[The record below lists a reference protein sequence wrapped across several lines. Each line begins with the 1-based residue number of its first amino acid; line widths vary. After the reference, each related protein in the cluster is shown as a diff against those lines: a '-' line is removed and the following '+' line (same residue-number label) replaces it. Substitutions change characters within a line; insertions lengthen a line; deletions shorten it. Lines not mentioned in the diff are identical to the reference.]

1 MKNFLISLENVNLK
15 FKLHSQKSSS
25 LKEVFANSLKKKKPR
40 ITEFHA
46 LKNINLNI
54 KSGERL
60 GIVGRNGSGK
70 SSLLKTICKI
80 YEPTSGRIKRNIK
93 ITPLLE
99 AGAGFQVEF
108 TGRENIYLNGAI
120 NGMTKKEIEQNISE
134 IIEFSEI
141 GDFIDIPVKNY
152 STGMFMKLAFTIAT
166 SLNPEFLIIDELFNG
181 GDFKF
186 LKKGSERL
194 NKLIEKS
201 QSMIL
206 VSHDDKTLKELC
218 NKFVWIDKG
227 YIKKIGGD
235 EVLNAYLQS

>member
-70 SSLLKTICKI
+70 SSLLKTICNI

-108 TGRENIYLNGAI
+108 TGRENIYLNGV
-120 NGMTKKEIEQNISE
+120 EVVLLIS
-134 IIEFSEI
+134 
-141 GDFIDIPVKNY
+141 
-152 STGMFMKLAFTIAT
+152 
-166 SLNPEFLIIDELFNG
+166 
-181 GDFKF
+181 
-186 LKKGSERL
+186 
-194 NKLIEKS
+194 
-201 QSMIL
+201 
-206 VSHDDKTLKELC
+206 
-218 NKFVWIDKG
+218 
-227 YIKKIGGD
+227 
-235 EVLNAYLQS
+235 VLQ